1 MNNNILH
8 IHNSVEHHIL
18 NLNHILYIRSN
29 GNYSNVTLVDGYEIA
44 NVPKPLGQMAR
55 QIANLNY
62 EEPSSFVQ
70 VGRCYIVNIN
80 HIQSIYITRKQIVFD
95 VSDVHGNRITIS
107 PSSDSLAKLSE
118 FISERHPSPTYYPD
132 IANEDE
138 YGLLSVDDVS
148 DEDIRPL

>member
-55 QIANLNY
+55 QIANHDY
-62 EEPSSFVQ
+62 DEPSSFVQ

-80 HIQSIYITRKQIVFD
+80 HIQSICITRKQVVFD

-107 PSSDSLAKLSE
+107 PSSDSLAKLSA